1 MLNRLINPSVIKN
14 DKYVDYFISS
24 LTIDQSKEIISS
36 FIDGVFGVEV
46 LRIFNQ
52 QSITFFSQPNYE
64 CKLTTINNNSAQYLN
79 SNSEN
84 TTFAQLYL
92 SKPSMFPIEMNSS
105 TTFFELINS
114 IIPSHINYKYQ
125 LLLVYRQDN
134 WRDKIV
140 EQYND
145 YLNGVQNPSDNG
157 LFRKIQR
164 NVTEKMDALLK
175 WEQNHS
181 EIKEVRQ
188 KLEENGF
195 RFNIRSALIGGNKLE
210 REYSILKIKDAVNNY
225 SYTNEW
231 LVDYKIDFKY
241 GSEMFNKRILDYQ
254 SKNHTLSESEILP
267 FFVFENK
274 MQVNE
279 NISQIDKEVE
289 AIKSESNNLI
299 KLLPKG
305 SGIKQFDGSG
315 LADKFITALKELK
328 QFRGN
333 MEMIKCQSGS
343 TSMKITFKIPK
354 QLKFSEINKSN
365 VISDI
370 KIRMGIK
377 HLQIKQGVDVG
388 EIDIVLPLE
397 KRQKVFLGDYIDNEE
412 FKEYANNHPL
422 PFLVGVDEVSSPI
435 YSCISKI
442 KHLLVAGS
450 TGSGK
455 SVWLNQLIL
464 TLLMIKNQSELQM
477 IMIDIK
483 QTELVLFEKF
493 PHVQSVITDADKAI
507 SILKQLIN
515 EMNRRYEL
523 FKNAEVKNIGLYNK
537 KSKNKLPY
545 ILCIIDEYAELTS
558 RNNDI
563 HSYIQSLTQ
572 LSRACGIHL
581 IIATQ
586 RPSVDLING
595 TIKANLPS
603 KIGFRCA
610 NKRSYL
616 TFLNSSPKFELLGN
630 GDGVMDFEGQS
641 DEHVRFQGC
650 LIVDDPYDENL
661 ESKLTNRIAESI
673 KGEGVNM
680 KLPEVE
686 ESEEESDLGRLK
698 RVITATGE
706 TRVSPLRNMM
716 KININKLNDLMR
728 DLVEEGWLESP
739 KTKQS
744 GYRLVVSEDEIMKWR
759 DNKK

>member
-1 MLNRLINPSVIKN
+1 MILNRLITPSVIKN
-14 DKYVDYFISS
+14 DKYVDYFLSS
-24 LTIDQSKEIISS
+24 LTIDQSKEIVSS
-36 FIDGVFGVEV
+36 FMDGVFGVEA
-46 LRIFNQ
+46 LRVFNQ

-64 CKLTTINNNSAQYLN
+64 CKLTTIKNNSAQYLN

-84 TTFAQLYL
+84 TTFAQLHL
-92 SKPSMFPIEMNSS
+92 FKPSMFPIEMNTSS
-105 TTFFELINS
+105 TFFELINS

-164 NVTEKMDALLK
+164 NFTEKMDGFLK
-175 WEQNHS
+175 WEQKHS

-195 RFNIRSALIGGNKLE
+195 RFNIRLALIGGTKLE
-210 REYSILKIKDAVNNY
+210 REYSISKIKCEVNKY

-231 LVDYKIDFKY
+231 LIDCKMDFKY

-267 FFVFENK
+267 FMVLEN
-274 MQVNE
+274 MTQVVE
-279 NISQIDKEVE
+279 NVVRIDKKEIEV
-289 AIKSESNNLI
+289 IKSESNNLI
-299 KLLPKG
+299 KLLPRGKG
-305 SGIKQFDGSG
+305 IEQFDGSN
-315 LADKFITALKELK
+315 LADKFIFALKELK
-328 QFRGN
+328 SFKGSL
-333 MEMIKCQSGS
+333 EMIKYRSGS
-343 TSMKITFKIPK
+343 TIMKITFKLPK
-354 QLKFSEINKSN
+354 QLKFSELNKPN

-370 KIRMGIK
+370 QIKMGVK
-377 HLQIKQGVDVG
+377 QLQIKQGVDVG
-388 EIDIVLPLE
+388 EIDVILPLE
-397 KRQKVFLGDYIDNEE
+397 KRQKVFLRDYIDNEE
-412 FKEYANNHPL
+412 FKEFANNHSL
-422 PFLVGVDEVSSPI
+422 PFLVGVDEDGNPV
-435 YSCISKI
+435 YSCMSRI

-464 TLLMIKNQSELQM
+464 TLLIIKNPSELQLF
-477 IMIDIK
+477 MIDIK
-483 QTELVLFEKF
+483 QVELVHFSSF
-493 PHVQSVITDADKAI
+493 DHVQSVITEANDAIK
-507 SILKQLIN
+507 LLNQLIA

-523 FKNAEVKNIGLYNK
+523 FKNAGVKNIGLYNK

-558 RNNDI
+558 RNSDI
-563 HSYIQSLTQ
+563 HTYIQSLTQ
-572 LSRACGIHL
+572 LSRACGIHI

-586 RPSVDLING
+586 RPSVDVING
-595 TIKANLPS
+595 TIKSNLPS

-616 TFLNSSPKFELLGN
+616 TFLNTSPKFELIGN

-641 DEHVRFQGC
+641 EEHIRFQGA
-650 LIVDDPYDENL
+650 LIVDDPYDDGL
-661 ESKLTNRIAESI
+661 ESKLINKIANQI
-673 KGEGVNM
+673 KHEKVLVE
-680 KLPEVE
+680 LPEVE
-686 ESEEESDLGRLK
+686 EFKEESDLDKLK
-698 RVITATGE
+698 KIITNTGE
-706 TRVSPLRNMM
+706 TRISPLRNHM

-744 GYRLVVSEDEIMKWR
+744 GYKLIVSEEEKGKW
-759 DNKK
+759 KS

>member
-1 MLNRLINPSVIKN
+1 
-14 DKYVDYFISS
+14 
-24 LTIDQSKEIISS
+24 
-36 FIDGVFGVEV
+36 
-46 LRIFNQ
+46 
-52 QSITFFSQPNYE
+52 
-64 CKLTTINNNSAQYLN
+64 
-79 SNSEN
+79 
-84 TTFAQLYL
+84 
-92 SKPSMFPIEMNSS
+92 
-105 TTFFELINS
+105 
-114 IIPSHINYKYQ
+114 
-125 LLLVYRQDN
+125 
-134 WRDKIV
+134 
-140 EQYND
+140 
-145 YLNGVQNPSDNG
+145 
-157 LFRKIQR
+157 
-164 NVTEKMDALLK
+164 
-175 WEQNHS
+175 
-181 EIKEVRQ
+181 
-188 KLEENGF
+188 
-195 RFNIRSALIGGNKLE
+195 
-210 REYSILKIKDAVNNY
+210 
-225 SYTNEW
+225 
-231 LVDYKIDFKY
+231 
-241 GSEMFNKRILDYQ
+241 
-254 SKNHTLSESEILP
+254 
-267 FFVFENK
+267 
-274 MQVNE
+274 
-279 NISQIDKEVE
+279 
-289 AIKSESNNLI
+289 
-299 KLLPKG
+299 
-305 SGIKQFDGSG
+305 
-315 LADKFITALKELK
+315 
-328 QFRGN
+328 
-333 MEMIKCQSGS
+333 
-343 TSMKITFKIPK
+343 
-354 QLKFSEINKSN
+354 
-365 VISDI
+365 
-370 KIRMGIK
+370 
-377 HLQIKQGVDVG
+377 VDVG